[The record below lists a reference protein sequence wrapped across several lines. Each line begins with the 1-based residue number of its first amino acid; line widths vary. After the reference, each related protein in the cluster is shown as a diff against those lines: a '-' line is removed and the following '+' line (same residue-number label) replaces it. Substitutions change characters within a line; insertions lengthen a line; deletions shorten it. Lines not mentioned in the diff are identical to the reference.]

1 MCQLESSYRIV
12 KELKEIKRHN
22 TQKKNK
28 KNQRPLLNLR
38 SYYERYVPEDIPFS
52 VFERK
57 VTEIEARSTQTCAWL
72 VAVIS
77 LLILI
82 LLACI
87 IGYI

>member
-1 MCQLESSYRIV
+1 VCNDDATTFSALTFETMAKKYI

-57 VTEIEARSTQTCAWL
+57 VTEIEARSTQTCA
-72 VAVIS
+72 
-77 LLILI
+77 
-82 LLACI
+82 
-87 IGYI
+87 